1 MEEEADENERK
12 RQVYVGIDVSED
24 KFNDWGDHALKLGLD
39 VLPMEDVDTLLNNS
53 FLCTDHYCGLP
64 KNIWVPGVLFF
75 YSSILMVS
83 YEPNDQFPF
92 DQMSL
97 ADPQALQGGSYFS
110 RLSINSSAV
119 VVQFP
124 ECGTKEGVVKT
135 ARSKYVDLAYPTDM
149 SGGLAQWLERFE
161 SSIKGK
167 VLERKASWFS
177 NEISEGDLDSMLNP
191 MSRTLLTKKRLLIRA
206 QIDVEKRTGKNKC
219 LAYDEQER
227 EVALDDL
234 TKDDSII
241 PLVTVEGI
249 KFTSRSFDI
258 EVKVTQVMR
267 MDKKTLPTCRI
278 KRGGANEEKETFAE
292 AERQEDKLEKIVL
305 EVGDPQVGAGEA
317 TEDDVTEISLDA
329 HSLGSEPTESD
340 AGSVYD
346 EDGRPALEI
355 ADSVE
360 IEDIEDVTEGGLVE
374 VDPEIKDTTEGITLK
389 KPQEVYYEIYKAARE
404 RAKQMRQ
411 AAIEAF
417 LEAKQIKEKYM
428 LRDLDDSESE
438 GDSQLNGSFPSAT
451 Y

>member
-1 MEEEADENERK
+1 MEEEADKNERK
-12 RQVYVGIDVSED
+12 RKIYVGVDVSED
-24 KFNDWGDHALKLGLD
+24 KLHDWGNHALKLCFD
-39 VLPMEDVDTLLNNS
+39 VLPMQDVDTLLNNS
-53 FLCTDHYCGLP
+53 FLRTDHYCGLP
-64 KNIWVPGVLFF
+64 KNILVPGVLFF
-75 YSSILMVS
+75 YRSILMVS

-119 VVQFP
+119 VVQLP
-124 ECGTKEGVVKT
+124 QCGTKEGVVKT

-149 SGGLAQWLERFE
+149 SGDLAQWLERFE

-167 VLERKASWFS
+167 VLERKTSWFS

-191 MSRTLLTKKRLLIRA
+191 MSRTLLTKKRLLIRG

-219 LAYDEQER
+219 LAYDEHER
-227 EVALDDL
+227 EIVLEDL
-234 TKDDSII
+234 TKEDSII
-241 PLVTVEGI
+241 PLVTIEGI

-258 EVKVTQVMR
+258 EVKVSQVMR
-267 MDKKTLPTCRI
+267 MDRTSVPVCRI
-278 KRGGANEEKETFAE
+278 KRGGAKEEKADE
-292 AERQEDKLEKIVL
+292 AEHQADRLEKIVL
-305 EVGDPQVGAGEA
+305 ELGDSQAAAKEV
-317 TEDDVTEISLDA
+317 TEDDVTELSLDA
-329 HSLGSEPTESD
+329 QSLGTMQSESD
-340 AGSVYD
+340 GESMY
-346 EDGRPALEI
+346 EEEERPALEI

-374 VDPEIKDTTEGITLK
+374 VNPEIKDASDGITLK

-438 GDSQLNGSFPSAT
+438 GDSQLNGSSPSAT